1 MPARIVVVLD
11 DPGIADQI
19 AAAFADAAYDAMAFA
34 NPMTALDALEKAERT
49 DLLITSPNFAP
60 GQPNGVALARM
71 TRWRRPGLK
80 VLFIGP
86 DDVAKHTVGVGEFM
100 PSEVTVPQVVERAM
114 QLLEPDNKN

>member
-71 TRWRRPGLK
+71 TRLRRPGLK

-86 DDVAKHTVGVGEFM
+86 DEVAEHTVGIGEFM
-100 PSEVTVPQVVERAM
+100 PSVVTVPQVLERAM
-114 QLLEPDNKN
+114 QMLEADDKK